1 MRIDQLVPAYH
12 RGDAIGDEAA
22 ELRGFFRGRGFSSE
36 IYCLSRDRGLE
47 NVSVPF
53 SEFPAPGPADVTI
66 LHFALPS
73 PLTEGLA
80 RLQIGRAHV

>member
-22 ELRGFFRGRGFSSE
+22 LLRGFFRAHGFESD

-47 NVSVPF
+47 GES
-53 SEFPAPGPADVTI
+53 
-66 LHFALPS
+66 
-73 PLTEGLA
+73 
-80 RLQIGRAHV
+80 RLFME